1 VTVRSEVS
9 FEEEKKKE
17 KYTFERTS
25 GAQVEQW
32 IGKGGGSGGAEMHVF
47 TVGKKRVSS
56 PTFCVERR

>member
-9 FEEEKKKE
+9 FEEDKKKE
-17 KYTFERTS
+17 KYRFERTS

-32 IGKGGGSGGAEMHVF
+32 IGKGGVAEMHVF

-56 PTFCVERR
+56 PTFGVERR